1 MFNENRYFN
10 EIIKKHREKEN
21 AKSQEELG
29 LELIHPFKDVTYDMK
44 LVAKVNKNIERC
56 IKCCKSDIM
65 TETCRQYMLN
75 LLKSYHLEVEESFT
89 QEDVEHTY
97 PYYLQMTLEGL
108 RRLVY
113 RYHVWGYLPRGI
125 RYLPIWYLLD
135 CIENHLLK
143 NL

>member
-21 AKSQEELG
+21 EKSREELG
-29 LELIHPFKDVTYDMK
+29 LELIRPFKDITYDVK
-44 LVAKVNKNIERC
+44 LVAKVNKDIERC
-56 IKCCKSDIM
+56 IKCCKTKVI
-65 TETCRQYMLN
+65 TETYKQYMLN
-75 LLKSYHLEVEESFT
+75 LLRNYHLEIEEAFT
-89 QEDVEHTY
+89 QEDVQQTY

-113 RYHVWGYLPRGI
+113 RYHVWGYLPKGI
-125 RYLPIWYLLD
+125 GYLLVWYIFD

>member
-21 AKSQEELG
+21 AKSREELG
-29 LELIHPFKDVTYDMK
+29 LELIRPFKDVIYDMK
-44 LVAKVNKNIERC
+44 LIEKVNKDIERC
-56 IKCCKSDIM
+56 IKCCKTNVI
-65 TETCRQYMLN
+65 TETYKQYMLN
-75 LLKSYHLEVEESFT
+75 LLRNYHLEIEESFT
-89 QEDVEHTY
+89 QEDVQHTY

-108 RRLVY
+108 RRLAY
-113 RYHVWGYLPRGI
+113 RYHVWGYLPKGI